1 MQWIDTHFHP
11 GEYLPD
17 FGVYIREA
25 AAAGV
30 GTFLLCASNGTES
43 QLARQTAEQFP
54 QIYFAAGLHPHEA
67 ESGQAFL
74 SRLDSIHG
82 HPKLAAAGEIG
93 LDYFYDFC
101 PREIQLAVLEKQ
113 LDWALSAQLPAVIH
127 CRDKADSELA
137 YEDAYRLLEPFARQ
151 GGHFE
156 LHCYTGSPAFAEK
169 FAALDGY
176 FGVGGMITFG
186 RADNIRELAR
196 ILPADRLL
204 LETDAPYLAPKPYR
218 GKPNHSRYIPLIGAK
233 LAEIKG
239 IAPDECARITTE
251 NACRLFQFFS
261 RRRCRNERL
270 D

>member
-1 MQWIDTHFHP
+1 MQWIDTHFHS

-74 SRLDSIHG
+74 SRLDSFRG

-101 PREIQLAVLEKQ
+101 PRKIQLAVLEKQ

-239 IAPDECARITTE
+239 ITPDECARITTE